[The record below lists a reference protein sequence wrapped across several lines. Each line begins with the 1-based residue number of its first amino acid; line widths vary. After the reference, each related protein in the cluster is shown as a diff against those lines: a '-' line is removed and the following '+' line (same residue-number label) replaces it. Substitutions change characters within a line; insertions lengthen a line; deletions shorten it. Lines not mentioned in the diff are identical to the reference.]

1 MPDKE
6 PARLGRP
13 EVIPPAAR
21 IALRLCYEEH
31 VHQWGPTVLACWAE
45 RERLGKLSA
54 KTIDKVIHDLKPKRE
69 EKPRPDRYD
78 ITSPMVMWS
87 EDGTGFK
94 ENHRKKELMVL
105 QDECARYKVHTRLAN
120 GPASEKDVL
129 IYLREAFEKH
139 GAPLVLKQDNAAYQ
153 NTEAVQKLCE
163 EYGVLILNSPPG
175 YPPYNGKI
183 ERGMRDIKGYVRG
196 LKRRNKG
203 ENLQQQI
210 GLAIKDLNEDRPRPV
225 LKGRTSKE
233 VFEQRSIRL
242 PSRKQF
248 RIRVKTRQIEL
259 EEKARDRR
267 ELHAARRRAVK
278 EVLLHYDLLKWKG
291 DTSTYL
297 NAKRVTN

>member
-1 MPDKE
+1 
-6 PARLGRP
+6 
-13 EVIPPAAR
+13 
-21 IALRLCYEEH
+21 
-31 VHQWGPTVLACWAE
+31 
-45 RERLGKLSA
+45 
-54 KTIDKVIHDLKPKRE
+54 
-69 EKPRPDRYD
+69 
-78 ITSPMVMWS
+78 
-87 EDGTGFK
+87 
-94 ENHRKKELMVL
+94 MVL
-105 QDECARYKVHTRLAN
+105 QDECSRYKVHTRLAN

-225 LKGRTSKE
+225 LKGKTAKE

-248 RIRVKTRQIEL
+248 RIRVQTRQIEL

-267 ELHAARRRAVK
+267 ELHAARRRAVQ

-291 DTSTYL
+291 DASTYL